1 MQCNLILFKL
11 FDQAQ
16 KSVRIP
22 GSRGAD
28 QMDDH
33 DRVSDA
39 GGEMM
44 RNVHHLAR
52 GQDAGDAG
60 AAVQKSFD
68 TRFDTG

>member
-1 MQCNLILFKL
+1 MQCSLILFKL

-16 KSVRIP
+16 KSVHIP

-33 DRVSDA
+33 DSDA

>member
-1 MQCNLILFKL
+1 
-11 FDQAQ
+11 
-16 KSVRIP
+16 
-22 GSRGAD
+22 
-28 QMDDH
+28 MDDH
-33 DRVSDA
+33 DSDA